1 MDQWTRTEEPE
12 RKPHIYRHLI
22 FGKKLYIYIYIYI
35 YVYIYDGKKKGF
47 SINGD
52 VLICSLYVE
61 K

>member
-22 FGKKLYIYIYIYI
+22 FGKKQYIYIYIC
-35 YVYIYDGKKKGF
+35 DGKKKGF
-47 SINGD
+47 SINSA
-52 VLICSLYVE
+52 VLIFSLYVE